1 MQCPLHYLRPYPPL
15 FLGSLPCSLLKEL
28 LPAIFHAV
36 LQDWLLSP
44 GSFILLSLDPM
55 SSNLVFLALNSPLNS
70 TYVTSWIFTKYL
82 KCDMAN
88 TDFSFILSFHSVPLV
103 LLISV
108 NCNTIQQ
115 VMQPKNLGVILDF
128 ALSYLSCPI
137 HQQDLLALLVECISS
152 NLIH

>member
-88 TDFSFILSFHSVPLV
+88 TDFFFYFVISFCSFTV

-108 NCNTIQQ
+108 NCNTIQP

-137 HQQDLLALLVECISS
+137 HQQDLLALLLECISS
-152 NLIH
+152 NLI